1 MKKGE
6 GRKGLSA
13 VKWNE
18 RVREKC
24 RERPQRLEVGCQVEA
39 KVGEE
44 CVARALC
51 LLKLGVAV
59 LLVPISS

>member
-1 MKKGE
+1 MRE
-6 GRKGLSA
+6 
-13 VKWNE
+13 
-18 RVREKC
+18 REKSA
-24 RERPQRLEVGCQVEA
+24 EKDLRLEVECQVEA

-44 CVARALC
+44 CVVRALC